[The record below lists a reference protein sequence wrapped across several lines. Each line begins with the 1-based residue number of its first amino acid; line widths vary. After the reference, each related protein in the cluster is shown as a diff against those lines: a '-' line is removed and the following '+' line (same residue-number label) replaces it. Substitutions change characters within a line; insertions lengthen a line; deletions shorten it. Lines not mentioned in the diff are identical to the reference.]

1 MIMEINFSKLKKFLV
16 DVFLRLIEWALK
28 QTFKVRQFIID
39 EFVKPEEHKF
49 LDLTPEDNGKGF
61 ESYFKA
67 LNWALKNKKINNLAL
82 TGPYGSGKT
91 SILKSFEKLHPNYKL
106 LWISLA
112 SFNDNAF
119 TIAEAIKNEEGENKG
134 EPTIPAKQNTELK
147 ADSREIQ
154 NEKEILEQKI
164 ELSIFQQL
172 FYQERSTKLPLSRF
186 KRIDNTKKWIL
197 IIKALIPIL
206 FILSTVDIF
215 EISFIKKMNLWQD
228 LYGFFLWIITY
239 FTPWEIYHKSIFNA
253 ASIII
258 FIGSVIWLIYSL
270 NHIRKNST
278 INKFK
283 IQNAEI
289 EISPKVS
296 VSILNKYLDEIL
308 YYFEVSKKNVVIL
321 EDLDRF
327 GNKDIFVKLREIN
340 TLINK
345 SRSKQ
350 KRVVFLYAIKDDM
363 FKSNEDRTKFFDY
376 MIPVIPV
383 ISSANSKEW
392 LFDYLD
398 GEFESSTKP
407 NGLSINFIKDIS
419 KFIED
424 MRLLKSICN
433 EYFIYKERLKDK
445 EDRLNKNNLF
455 AMLLYKNMFPD
466 CFVELQLNKGEIYES
481 LKKRHDIIESHVSTY
496 NKEIEDI
503 KNEIYKIESN
513 KIYDINELRAIY
525 VNELRNCVKNLQYIN
540 INNDDIAIDELIK
553 DPAFTEFIDSE
564 NVTYKYLVYVANYGG
579 NVDRYQNRVEVNKV
593 TFNEIENRVSNIA
606 YKERERYIIDKTDN
620 KTNELK
626 IRIEQIR
633 DRRNILLRKKLSEL
647 KTDFEIDDFL
657 PKQPLIKYLIR
668 NGYIDENYHY
678 YISYFYEGSITSD
691 DNGFLLN
698 VISNTITPF
707 EYELKEIESLINEID
722 IRYFSTYPI
731 LNYNLVDYLL
741 FNAKSEFLQPIFS
754 YLLKSESKQATDF
767 IDGFLDNGVNKGIFI
782 KELANHWNGLWNY
795 IESKS
800 NYPDAKMDECVKLA
814 INNVPIDLI
823 QTLGIE
829 SYLSQKN
836 NFLELFRNEEC
847 ESAKNVI
854 KVLNIKFHKLDYYE
868 NRNELLNFIC
878 ENNLYEI
885 NINNVLLFAHYVENA
900 DIKNLKTSN
909 YTTINDTS
917 GKFLKAYIAD
927 NIDKYVSSVLT
938 KLEDNKFESENSIIT
953 LLNNNKI
960 SAKNKES
967 IIEKEEFIL
976 MNLWEINNQD
986 IRKIL
991 LKNNNVFV
999 KWENIIDYFD
1009 FLNEE
1014 NEIKILDET
1023 LIDFINKQ
1031 EVYKELSKDNS
1042 EEINTLNEF
1051 IDCLV
1056 AEQEVS
1062 DSCFE
1067 SIIKSIDIKWE
1078 SFLIEGLSDKKIL
1091 ILIDNNKIA
1100 YNVDNYSF
1108 ISQSYNKQ
1116 LFIYILLYK
1125 IEFQKNYKEQ
1135 IISIEIVSQ
1144 IIKSNEFNDYFKL
1157 NLYRYI
1163 QENNILE
1170 INSIKDY
1177 DFWNNIAISVYIE
1190 GEAIGF
1196 DLIKPI
1202 LINSNYE
1209 YIKVQTLNAVFKKLT
1224 EQEIIDSLDLI
1235 GGEYGKIALGE
1246 KQQKLDI
1253 KDYNKELID
1262 NLKSIHFITP
1272 KSGLEWK
1279 GKLRIYHRQVQ

>member
-1 MIMEINFSKLKKFLV
+1 MKIKVSFVEKFLQ
-16 DVFLRLIEWALK
+16 LIEWTLK
-28 QTFKVRQFIID
+28 QVFKVRQFIID
-39 EFVKPEEHKF
+39 KFVKHEEHKF

-67 LNWALKNKKINNLAL
+67 LNWALKNEKINNLAL

-91 SILKSFEKLHPNYKL
+91 SILKSFEKLHPNYKF

-112 SFNDNAF
+112 SFNDKAF
-119 TIAEAIKNEEGENKG
+119 PIAENEKDIESCSEHDIPKPKLNK
-134 EPTIPAKQNTELK
+134 T
-147 ADSREIQ
+147 DSKSESKDGL

-186 KRIDNTKKWIL
+186 KRIDNTKDWIL
-197 IIKALIPIL
+197 ILKALIPIL
-206 FILSTVDIF
+206 FLLSIIDIF
-215 EISFIKKMNLWQD
+215 EIDFVKKMNLWHD

-253 ASIII
+253 VSIII

-270 NHIRKNST
+270 NRIRKNST

-345 SRSKQ
+345 SRSKR

-398 GEFESSTKP
+398 GEFESKIQP

-419 KFIED
+419 MFIED

-445 EDRLNKNNLF
+445 EDKLNKNNLF

-466 CFVELQLNKGEIYES
+466 CFVELQLNKGELFDS
-481 LKKRHDIIESHVSTY
+481 LKKKPEIIKSHIGNY
-496 NKEIEDI
+496 NKEINTIRAEINDIDNHQINDI
-503 KNEIYKIESN
+503 KELRSIYINALRNEFSQLISIDINNEIIENLNLLTNDNYFSSLINSPNIKCFELKLHGHYSGSLYYYN
-513 KIYDINELRAIY
+513 KIQGNNFSFKDIEDK
-525 VNELRNCVKNLQYIN
+525 V
-540 INNDDIAIDELIK
+540 
-553 DPAFTEFIDSE
+553 SE
-564 NVTYKYLVYVANYGG
+564 IGYLV
-579 NVDRYQNRVEVNKV
+579 
-593 TFNEIENRVSNIA
+593 
-606 YKERERYIIDKTDN
+606 REKMIIDRANK

-626 IRIEQIR
+626 IKIEQII
-633 DRRNILLRKKLSEL
+633 NQKNQLLRKNLSEL

-657 PKQPLIKYLIR
+657 PKQPLIKYLMR

-731 LNYNLVDYLL
+731 LNYNLIDYLL
-741 FNAKSEFLQPIFS
+741 LNAKTELLQHIFS
-754 YLLKSESKQATDF
+754 YLLKTESKQATDF

-800 NYPDAKMDECVKLA
+800 NYPDAKMDECIKLV

-823 QTLGIE
+823 QTLRIE
-829 SYLSQKN
+829 SYLKQKN
-836 NFLELFRNEEC
+836 NFLELFNDEEC

-854 KVLNIKFHKLDYYE
+854 KALSIIFDKLEYCD

-885 NINNVLLFAHYVENA
+885 NINNILLFARYVENA
-900 DIKNLKTSN
+900 DEDNLRIAN
-909 YTTINDTS
+909 YTTILETKGDFF
-917 GKFLKAYIAD
+917 KKYID
-927 NIDKYVSSVLT
+927 ENIDKYVSLVLL
-938 KLEDNKFESENSIIT
+938 KLKDNKYEHVSSIIK
-953 LLNNNKI
+953 LLNNNNI
-960 SAKNKES
+960 RDENKKS
-967 IIEKEEFIL
+967 LIEKEKFQVIDL
-976 MNLWEINNQD
+976 FKIDNLEV
-986 IRKIL
+986 K
-991 LKNNNVFV
+991 KNLIKTNNVFV
-999 KWENIIDYFD
+999 NWDNIIDYFD
-1009 FLNEE
+1009 LANKE

-1023 LIDFINKQ
+1023 IIDFINKQ
-1031 EVYKELSKDNS
+1031 DVYTELSIDKS
-1042 EEINTLNEF
+1042 KETSVLNKF
-1051 IDCLV
+1051 IDCFV
-1056 AEQEVS
+1056 AEQKIS

-1067 SIIKSIDIKWE
+1067 SILKSIDIQWE
-1078 SFLIEGLSDKKIL
+1078 SFLIESLSEKKIVC
-1091 ILIDNNKIA
+1091 LIDNNKIIFNA
-1100 YNVDNYSF
+1100 DNYNF
-1108 ISQSYNKQ
+1108 ISQAYNKQ
-1116 LFIYILLYK
+1116 LFRYVLLNK
-1125 IEFQKNYKEQ
+1125 TEFQKNYKEQ
-1135 IISIEIVSQ
+1135 ILSIGIVSQ

-1157 NLYRYI
+1157 NLYRYT
-1163 QENNILE
+1163 QENNTLE

-1177 DFWNNIAISVYIE
+1177 DFWNKIGTSVYL
-1190 GEAIGF
+1190 GDEAIGF

-1202 LINSNYE
+1202 LKNSNYE
-1209 YIKVQTLNAVFKKLT
+1209 YIKVQTLNTVFNELT

-1235 GGEYGKIALGE
+1235 GGEYRKIAIGE
-1246 KQQKLDI
+1246 KQQKLEI
-1253 KDYNKELID
+1253 EDYNIELID

-1272 KSGLEWK
+1272 KSGLEWR
-1279 GKLRIYHRQVQ
+1279 GKLRIYHRKVQ

>member
-1 MIMEINFSKLKKFLV
+1 MQINFPKLKESLVNKFL
-16 DVFLRLIEWALK
+16 RMIEWTLK
-28 QTFKVRQFIID
+28 QIFKVRQFII
-39 EFVKPEEHKF
+39 EKFVKFEEHKF
-49 LDLTPEDNGKGF
+49 LDLTPQDNGKGF

-67 LNWALKNKKINNLAL
+67 LNWALKNEKINNLAL

-91 SILKSFEKLHPNYKL
+91 SILKSFEKLHPNYKF

-112 SFNDNAF
+112 SFNDKAF
-119 TIAEAIKNEEGENKG
+119 IIDETKLSEIG
-134 EPTIPAKQNTELK
+134 EPILPIIEKPEFKSEPKDYL
-147 ADSREIQ
+147 

-186 KRIDNTKKWIL
+186 KRINNIKKRIL
-197 IIKALIPIL
+197 IIQAIIPIL
-206 FILSTVDIF
+206 FLLSIVDIF
-215 EISFIKKMNLWQD
+215 EINFIKKMNLWQSIYD
-228 LYGFFLWIITY
+228 IFIWPIKHL
-239 FTPWEIYHKSIFNA
+239 TPWEIYHKSIFNS
-253 ASIII
+253 ASIIV
-258 FIGSVIWLIYSL
+258 FIGSIIWLIY
-270 NHIRKNST
+270 NINRIIKNST

-289 EISPKVS
+289 EINPKVS

-308 YYFEVSKKNVVIL
+308 YYFEISKKNVVVL

-345 SRSKQ
+345 SRSKR

-481 LKKRHDIIESHVSTY
+481 LKKRHDIIESHISTY

-633 DRRNILLRKKLSEL
+633 DRRNLLQRKKLSEL
-647 KTDFEIDDFL
+647 KTDFEIDVFL

-754 YLLKSESKQATDF
+754 YLLKSESKKATDF

-782 KELANHWNGLWNY
+782 KELANHWNLIWNY

-800 NYPDAKMDECVKLA
+800 NYPDDKMDICIKLI
-814 INNVPIDLI
+814 INNVSIDVI
-823 QTLGIE
+823 KTLGME
-829 SYLSQKN
+829 SYLKHKN
-836 NFLELFRNEEC
+836 NFLELFSDEEC

-854 KVLNIKFHKLDYYE
+854 KALSIRFDKLDYYD

-900 DIKNLKTSN
+900 DIENLKTSN

-917 GKFLKAYIAD
+917 GKFLKAYIED
-927 NIDKYVSSVLT
+927 KIDKYVPSVLL
-938 KLEDNKFESENSIIT
+938 KLEDNKHESVDSIIK
-953 LLNNNKI
+953 LLNNDKI
-960 SAKNKES
+960 SDKNKVN
-967 IIEKEEFIL
+967 IIEKEEFTLIDL
-976 MNLWEINNQD
+976 YVINDLEIQ
-986 IRKIL
+986 KIL
-991 LKNNNVFV
+991 LKNNKVFV
-999 KWENIIDYFD
+999 NWENIIDYFN
-1009 FLNEE
+1009 FANEE

-1031 EVYKELSKDNS
+1031 KVYTELSKDNS
-1042 EEINTLNEF
+1042 EEINALTEF

-1067 SIIKSIDIKWE
+1067 SIIKSIDIQWE
-1078 SFLIEGLSDKKIL
+1078 SFSIEGLSEMKINT
-1091 ILIDNNKIA
+1091 LIDNNCIVF
-1100 YNVDNYSF
+1100 NVDNYNF
-1108 ISQSYNKQ
+1108 ISQFYNKQ
-1116 LFIYILLYK
+1116 LFKYILFHET
-1125 IEFQKNYKEQ
+1125 EFEEAYKELLL
-1135 IISIEIVSQ
+1135 SIDIVTK
-1144 IIKSNEFNDYFKL
+1144 IIKSSELDHFSKFNF
-1157 NLYRYI
+1157 YRYI
-1163 QENNILE
+1163 LENNILE
-1170 INSIKDY
+1170 LNSIKDAN
-1177 DFWNNIAISVYIE
+1177 FWNIIGICIITEA
-1190 GEAIGF
+1190 EAIDF
-1196 DLIKPI
+1196 NLIKPI
-1202 LINSNYE
+1202 LINSDRYQ
-1209 YIKVQTLNAVFKKLT
+1209 IKVQTLNTVFKELT
-1224 EQEIIDSLDLI
+1224 EQEIVDSLDLI

-1253 KDYNKELID
+1253 EDYNKALIE

-1272 KSGLEWK
+1272 GSGKELK
-1279 GKLRIYHRQVQ
+1279 GKLRIYHRKVQ